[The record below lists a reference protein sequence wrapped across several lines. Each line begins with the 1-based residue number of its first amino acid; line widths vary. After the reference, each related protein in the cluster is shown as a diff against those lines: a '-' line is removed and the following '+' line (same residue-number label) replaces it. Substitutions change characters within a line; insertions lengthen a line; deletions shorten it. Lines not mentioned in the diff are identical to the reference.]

1 MRAYDARTGA
11 QGWAWDL
18 GIPAGTNLP
27 PEGQTCIKGTPNDW
41 DRRTG
46 VPVKTIDEMLC
57 RILFRSYRYDGDF
70 TTRSTKRSI
79 IYPGNNDSINWG
91 SAKVDQERNILITAD
106 MRMPVI
112 ACLGRPWGNVTAGD
126 LTTGEPVWQDSAE
139 SARNVTLPSLGIQ
152 PGLPSMSGCP
162 PLAAFP
168 AVSLPA
174 ARRGCRGSDE
184 GVFPAR

>member
-112 ACLGRPWGNVTAGD
+112 PCLGPPWGNVTAGD

-139 SARNVTLPSLGIQ
+139 SAR
-152 PGLPSMSGCP
+152 M
-162 PLAAFP
+162 
-168 AVSLPA
+168 
-174 ARRGCRGSDE
+174 
-184 GVFPAR
+184 